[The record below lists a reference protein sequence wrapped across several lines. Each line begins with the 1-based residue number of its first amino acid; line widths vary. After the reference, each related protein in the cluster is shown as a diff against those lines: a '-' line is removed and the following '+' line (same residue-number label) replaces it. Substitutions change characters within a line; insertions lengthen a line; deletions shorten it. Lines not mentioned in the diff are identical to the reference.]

1 MQQIIYH
8 PSNINNSQRITRFI
22 NMLYHDNPTSIKS
35 FIGMSNSRKSI
46 LNTCIKS
53 ENKIFLKKATKKSRL
68 TQLLNSSPNIIPESL
83 VTPRRYLRIGLSKNI
98 NNKLIVLKGRLII
111 LHKYKNGMII
121 KTQKSTVK

>member
-8 PSNINNSQRITRFI
+8 SNNIKGSQSITGLI
-22 NMLYHDNPTSIKS
+22 NMVYHGKPTSMKS

-46 LNTCIKS
+46 LHTYIKS

-83 VTPRRYLRIGLSKNI
+83 VTPRKYLRIKLGKNI

-111 LHKYKNGMII
+111 LHKYKNKMII